1 MQQYMEIIKT
11 AKRMSIKY
19 SIHFHNFIEIDTSQN
34 ISNYKKEHRKTCNDS
49 NRPKQVNHSSRA
61 LKWIMGTKYFSII
74 TLLLISIFDIPDATN
89 QLHEFSM
96 LQHK

>member
-1 MQQYMEIIKT
+1 MQQYMEKLKT

-61 LKWIMGTKYFSII
+61 LKWIMGTKYF
-74 TLLLISIFDIPDATN
+74 IF
-89 QLHEFSM
+89 
-96 LQHK
+96 QHHYLAAH